1 MIPLSTLRDSFE
13 GVIPSVIATLD
24 AEGVPNVSYL
34 SHVYYVDDT
43 HVALSNQYFS
53 KTQANVRLHGVA
65 TVMVIDARTGAQH
78 LLDLQFE
85 TAHESGDLFEQMKA
99 HLDVM
104 SAFEGVGHLMQLR
117 SADVYRVADC
127 REVVAPGWIP
137 PPPVSAS
144 DRLGKA
150 AALAARI
157 AAEDDADTILDT
169 ALDGLRDD
177 FGFEHSLVLLP
188 EADDGAAHRTLATVA
203 SRGYERYGAG
213 AEVAAGEGLIGKVAC
228 VRRPIR
234 IADVRSAQRYA
245 AAAMGGDKSI
255 PLPGLP
261 GALCRMA
268 VPMLAKGQ
276 LRGVIFVESQT
287 PFAFDHVD
295 EQVLGVITGQLAL
308 ALWLAELQAQAVAPQ
323 TPPAAPV
330 AAKGKAFRFKYF
342 AFDDSVFID
351 DDYLIKGVPGRLL
364 YHFVKSFQETGRRDF
379 SNREIRRETALKLP
393 DLKDNLE
400 TRLIL
405 LRRRLE
411 DKGGPLS
418 LTRPERGQIRLEVTG
433 VPEIEVVEG

>member
-1 MIPLSTLRDSFE
+1 MIRLSDLRNSFE

-24 AEGVPNVSYL
+24 ADGVPNVSYL
-34 SHVYYVDDT
+34 SHVYYVDDD

-53 KTQANVRLHGVA
+53 KTLANVRLHGVA
-65 TVMVIDARTGAQH
+65 TVLIIDARTGAQH

-85 TAHESGDLFEQMKA
+85 TAHESGDLFDQMSA

-104 SAFEGVGHLMQLR
+104 SGLEGVGDMMKLR

-127 REVVAPGWIP
+127 REVVPPGFTP
-137 PPPVSAS
+137 PPPSTG
-144 DRLGKA
+144 DRIGKA
-150 AALAARI
+150 ASLAARI
-157 AAEDDADTILDT
+157 TAEEDADTILDV

-177 FGFEHSLVLLP
+177 LGFEHVQVLLA
-188 EADDGAAHRTLATVA
+188 EGDDHVLTTVA

-213 AEVAAGEGLIGKVAC
+213 AEVAAGEGIIGKVAC
-228 VRRPIR
+228 ARRAIR
-234 IADVRSAQRYA
+234 IADVLSAHRYVTA
-245 AAAMGGDKSI
+245 ALGDKSI
-255 PLPGLP
+255 PLPGL
-261 GALCRMA
+261 AHARCRMA

-287 PFAFDHVD
+287 AFAFDHID
-295 EQVLGVITGQLAL
+295 EQVLSLIAGQLAL
-308 ALWLAELQAQAVAPQ
+308 ALWLADIQAENAAPEPRAV
-323 TPPAAPV
+323 AAPV
-330 AAKGKAFRFKYF
+330 EGNAFRFKYF
-342 AFDDSVFID
+342 AYDDSVFID

-364 YHFVKSFQETGRRDF
+364 YHFVKSFRDTGRRDF

-411 DKGGPLS
+411 DKGGPLG
-418 LTRPERGQIRLEVTG
+418 LTRPERGQIRLEVQG
-433 VPEIEVVEG
+433 VPDIEVVE

>member
-1 MIPLSTLRDSFE
+1 MIPLSELRNSFE

-24 AEGVPNVSYL
+24 ADGVPNVSYL

-78 LLDLQFE
+78 VLDLQFE
-85 TAHESGDLFEQMKA
+85 TAHESGDLFDQMSA

-104 SAFEGVGHLMQLR
+104 SAFEGVGHMMKLR
-117 SADVYRVADC
+117 SADVYRVVDC
-127 REVVAPGWIP
+127 REVVPPGFVP
-137 PPPVSAS
+137 PPPESPCDRMGRAS
-144 DRLGKA
+144 
-150 AALAARI
+150 ALAARI
-157 AAEDDADTILDT
+157 AAEDDADAILDA
-169 ALDGLRDD
+169 ALDGMRESL
-177 FGFEHSLVLLP
+177 GFEHVMVLLP
-188 EADDGAAHRTLATVA
+188 EGDRETLTTVA

-213 AEVAAGEGLIGKVAC
+213 AEVPAGEGIIGKVAC
-228 VRRPIR
+228 ARRSIR
-234 IADVRSAQRYA
+234 IADVRSAHRYA
-245 AAAMGGDKSI
+245 AAALGGDKSI

-261 GALCRMA
+261 GAICRMA

-276 LRGVIFVESQT
+276 LRGVIFAESQT
-287 PFAFDHVD
+287 PFAFDHID
-295 EQVLGVITGQLAL
+295 EQTLSLIAGQLAL
-308 ALWLAELQAQAVAPQ
+308 ALWLAELQAQHTAQPAPPS
-323 TPPAAPV
+323 TGAPAGGV
-330 AAKGKAFRFKYF
+330 AFRFKYF

-351 DDYLIKGVPGRLL
+351 DDYVIKGVPGRLL
-364 YHFVKSFQETGRRDF
+364 YHFVKSFRETGRRDF

-411 DKGGPLS
+411 DKAGPLS
-418 LTRPERGQIRLEVTG
+418 LTRPERGQIRLEITG
-433 VPEIEVVEG
+433 TPDIEVVAD